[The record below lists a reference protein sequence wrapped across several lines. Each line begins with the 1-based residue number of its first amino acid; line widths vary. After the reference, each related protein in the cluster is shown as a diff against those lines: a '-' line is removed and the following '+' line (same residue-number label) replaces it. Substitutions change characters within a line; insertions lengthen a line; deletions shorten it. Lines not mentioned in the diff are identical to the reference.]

1 MPRPGLSVCMIVRDE
16 ARTLN
21 RCIASLEDLPDEI
34 CILDTGSTDD
44 TVSLARALGAH
55 VVVDTSFNDEHG
67 LICDFGAARNTSLKM
82 ARNSWILHIDADEVL
97 IDGSH
102 SHIRTQMAE
111 DDVLSVAVAVISGVY
126 EFPAIRLF
134 RKHPF
139 HQFDGIV
146 HECIAHPVGV
156 ATNRSIKII
165 NYPDKLG
172 KETSIERDLRLC
184 SLGME
189 RFPRDSRYVE
199 YLARALKRAGR
210 YSEAVAVYD
219 KCLAF
224 GNHSSI
230 MLHSLYSDLAICFLL
245 MSKWPL
251 AAHFGNI
258 ALEHFPGLPET
269 HCIVG
274 DALLAMGDLEEA
286 KERYLR
292 ALAFGRQPRSEYSL
306 FVDQSFYEDY
316 PSDQIALIENIKPA
330 GALISAA

>member
-1 MPRPGLSVCMIVRDE
+1 MIVRDE
-16 ARTLN
+16 ARTIN

-55 VVVDTSFNDEHG
+55 VAVDRSFDNEHG
-67 LICDFGAARNTSLKM
+67 LICDFGAARNASLKM

-97 IDGSH
+97 TDGSH
-102 SHIRTQMAE
+102 PHIRTQMAE
-111 DDVLSVAVAVISGVY
+111 DDVLSVAVAVVSGVY
-126 EFPAIRLF
+126 EFPAVRLF
-134 RKHPF
+134 RKHPS

-146 HECIAHPVGV
+146 HECIAYPVGV
-156 ATNRSIKII
+156 VTNRSIKII

-172 KETSIERDLRLC
+172 KETSLERDLRLC

-189 RFPRDSRYVE
+189 RFPQDSRYVE

-210 YSEAVAVYD
+210 YPEAAAAYH

-224 GNHSSI
+224 ENHSPT
-230 MLHSLYSDLAICFLL
+230 MLHSLYSDLAVCSLL
-245 MSKWPL
+245 VSKWPL

-258 ALEHFPGLPET
+258 ALEHFSGLPET

-274 DALLAMGDLEEA
+274 DALLAMGNLEGA
-286 KERYLR
+286 KERYFR
-292 ALAFGRQPRSEYSL
+292 ALTLGGQPRSEYSL

-316 PSDQIALIENIKPA
+316 PSGQIALIENIKAA